1 MKKSVLSLFACG
13 VVAALILSSCGG
25 AKYTPLTEDQ
35 KKAKADS
42 VYAVKSVD
50 EIKSKS
56 DDCAKNMDAAVSA
69 KVAEELKAAEAA
81 TASK

>member
-13 VVAALILSSCGG
+13 IMAAMIMSSCG

-42 VYAVKSVD
+42 VYATKSAAEVTA
-50 EIKSKS
+50 KTT
-56 DDCAKNMDAAVSA
+56 DCTTNMDAAVTA
-69 KVAEELKAAEAA
+69 KVESLKAAEAGSA
-81 TASK
+81 QK